1 MARPDQKESDRQ
13 AGEGRLLAAALYRR
27 GPHEVLRGD
36 LGVAGLPGSV
46 FTPGAGVGLPAV
58 AFGHGW
64 LQPVFRYE
72 ELLRHLASW
81 GVVVAAPDT
90 QRGPLASHRQFAADL
105 RTTLDVCTGVRLGR
119 GEVSVDP
126 GKLGL
131 AGHSVGGGCA
141 VLAAAAD
148 QRCRAVATVSPA
160 ETLPSAVH
168 AAHSCTMPALHVASG
183 KDKVAPPA
191 GHAEPIAQAWA
202 GPVQLR
208 RLPKASHLGVADRPH
223 WSDLLLDGKPE
234 GGTRR
239 LAKVLLTAFLLRH
252 LDDQRRFDALLD
264 VDLPGAARE
273 TTEPTPA

>member
-1 MARPDQKESDRQ
+1 MAVGPDQHS
-13 AGEGRLLAAALYRR
+13 GEGRRLAAELARR

-36 LGVAGLPGSV
+36 LGLVGLPGSV

-64 LQPVFRYE
+64 LQPVFRYD

-81 GVVVAAPDT
+81 GLVVAAPDT
-90 QRGPLASHRQFAADL
+90 QRGPLGSHRQFAADL
-105 RTTLDVCTGVRLGR
+105 RTALDVCTGVRLGR
-119 GEVSVDP
+119 GDISVEP

-160 ETLPSAVH
+160 ETLPSAVD
-168 AAHSCTMPALHVASG
+168 AARACTMPALHVACG
-183 KDKVAPPA
+183 KDNVAPPT
-191 GHAEPIAQAWA
+191 GHAEPLARAWA

-208 RLPKASHLGVADRPH
+208 RLPRASHLGVTDRPH
-223 WSDLLLDGKPE
+223 WSDLLIDGKPE
-234 GGTRR
+234 SGTRR

-264 VDLPGAARE
+264 VDLPGAARQRIQ
-273 TTEPTPA
+273 PASA